1 MNISIILLAI
11 ITIVALTY
19 YFLKDIIR
27 VISKEKIHMKA
38 GCMTFDIINEK
49 MFVWNKINDH
59 LVKLRFDT
67 GATQYFI
74 TDKALF
80 GGKQNLYKT
89 VDISLADNY
98 KLKSY
103 LGLINFENNLISGK
117 PLSASYIDRTVN
129 QCDDTKGHFSLVN
142 FVDEKKEIELNFE
155 KNQISSGNQI
165 RSKLDYTEIDLKVEL
180 SGIIKIKITV
190 DGKEDWFIFDTG
202 ALSTIIFPFQNT
214 KYNFIDFQAITP
226 DKNHIKSIRTFENV
240 PVIFGKEKLWVDI
253 NNSEKVTRYLV
264 GIMFIKKFNWILDFK
279 NKKAYYKKIDE
290 NQIIKSFQNDYAVRN
305 INNNLIISAKNIKKT
320 EFDIG
325 DAIVSVDHKKINT
338 TNLCQM
344 QQLLNQEKNWDQ
356 RQVQIKKLVNKI
368 I

>member
-103 LGLINFENNLISGK
+103 LGLI
-117 PLSASYIDRTVN
+117 
-129 QCDDTKGHFSLVN
+129 
-142 FVDEKKEIELNFE
+142 
-155 KNQISSGNQI
+155 
-165 RSKLDYTEIDLKVEL
+165 
-180 SGIIKIKITV
+180 
-190 DGKEDWFIFDTG
+190 
-202 ALSTIIFPFQNT
+202 
-214 KYNFIDFQAITP
+214 
-226 DKNHIKSIRTFENV
+226 
-240 PVIFGKEKLWVDI
+240 
-253 NNSEKVTRYLV
+253 
-264 GIMFIKKFNWILDFK
+264 
-279 NKKAYYKKIDE
+279 
-290 NQIIKSFQNDYAVRN
+290 
-305 INNNLIISAKNIKKT
+305 
-320 EFDIG
+320 
-325 DAIVSVDHKKINT
+325 
-338 TNLCQM
+338 
-344 QQLLNQEKNWDQ
+344 
-356 RQVQIKKLVNKI
+356 
-368 I
+368 